1 MLVVEDK
8 IEMMMMYRSYFKNSG
23 FHLLPASTIRE
34 AHEVL
39 ERILPKAIVLD
50 LVLRAEDSWRLLVD
64 LKQDVRTRGIPVI
77 IASTIEDQAKA
88 FHLGA
93 DEYIVKPVERAQL
106 LERLKGLTA
115 QARATRVLIVDDDE
129 RDRYLLKQLFRESDV
144 AIQEAS
150 SGLEGIR
157 EAAKSGPDAIILDL
171 TMPGMSGFE
180 VLDALKANIATKD
193 IPVIIYTSRVLT
205 EPERLQLLGK
215 AAAILPKE
223 GPGREEIAEVI
234 RRTARPV
241 RLSAA
246 AI

>member
-1 MLVVEDK
+1 VLIVEDK
-8 IEMMMMYRSYFKNSG
+8 VEMMMMYRSYLKNSG

-34 AHEVL
+34 AREVL

-50 LVLRAEDSWRLLVD
+50 VVLRAEDSWRLLVE
-64 LKQDVRTRGIPVI
+64 LKQDVRTRAIPVM

-88 FHLGA
+88 YHLGA
-93 DEYIVKPVERAQL
+93 DEYILKPVERAQL

-115 QARATRVLIVDDDE
+115 EARPTRVLIIDDDE
-129 RDRYLLKQLFRESDV
+129 RDRYFLKQLLRESDV
-144 AIQEAS
+144 TIQETT
-150 SGLEGIR
+150 SGAEGIHA
-157 EAAKSGPDAIILDL
+157 AAKEGPDAIILDL

-180 VLDALKANIATKD
+180 VLDALKSNVSTKD
-193 IPVIIYTSRVLT
+193 IPVIICTSRVLP

-223 GPGREEIAEVI
+223 GPGCEDIAEVI
-234 RRTARPV
+234 RRAVRPV

-246 AI
+246 VI